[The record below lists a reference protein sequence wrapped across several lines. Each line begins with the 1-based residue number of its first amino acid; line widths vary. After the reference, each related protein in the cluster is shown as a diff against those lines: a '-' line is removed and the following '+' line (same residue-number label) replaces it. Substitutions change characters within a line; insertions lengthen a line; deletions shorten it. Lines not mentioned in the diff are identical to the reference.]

1 MGGPYDKSLD
11 YSGDFYQIEGY
22 GLIPKN
28 DHKVQ
33 LSGDG
38 ITKIL
43 NNSRVAYYVVVD
55 DEIERATKKF
65 GPFHSAMEGQAIVA
79 EEFDEFTHA
88 VRHETKERA
97 REEAVQLAAM
107 AIRFLM
113 DVK

>member
-1 MGGPYDKSLD
+1 MAANSDHAD
-11 YSGDFYQIEGY
+11 EFCGDFYKIEGY
-22 GLIPKN
+22 GLMPKSQYGGLL
-28 DHKVQ
+28 D
-33 LSGDG
+33 SGRYPLY
-38 ITKIL
+38 I
-43 NNSRVAYYVVVD
+43 VVD

>member
-1 MGGPYDKSLD
+1 MKIPGKDD
-11 YSGDFYQIEGY
+11 EFSGDFYKVEGY
-22 GLIPKN
+22 GYLPGPGHGVVTSEPKTL
-28 DHKVQ
+28 
-33 LSGDG
+33 LSF
-38 ITKIL
+38 
-43 NNSRVAYYVVVD
+43 NSARAPLYIVVD